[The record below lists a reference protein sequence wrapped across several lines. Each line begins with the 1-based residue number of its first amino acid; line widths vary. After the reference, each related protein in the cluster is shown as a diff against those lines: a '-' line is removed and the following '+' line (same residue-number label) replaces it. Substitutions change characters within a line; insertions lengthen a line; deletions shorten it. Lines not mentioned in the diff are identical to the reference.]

1 MQEKQK
7 SATLTSKA
15 YEIAATIN
23 SKRKAKGMA
32 SSISAVISEAIVSQ
46 YGNQI
51 EQDQ

>member
-7 SATLTSKA
+7 SATLTPKA